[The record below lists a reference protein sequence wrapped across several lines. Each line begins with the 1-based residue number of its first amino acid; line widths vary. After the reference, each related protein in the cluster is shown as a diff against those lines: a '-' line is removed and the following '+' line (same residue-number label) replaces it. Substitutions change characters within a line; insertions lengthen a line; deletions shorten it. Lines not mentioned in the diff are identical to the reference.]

1 MNELKLEEARLERLP
16 EVLAFIDGLLEQMD
30 CPMKTQ
36 MQLDVAVE
44 EVYANI
50 THYAYA
56 AGGGPA
62 TVRIAAEEGPTMVIT
77 FVDQG
82 IPYNPVAKSD
92 PDITLSA
99 EARQIGG
106 LGVYMVKKSMD
117 DMAYRREGDRNV
129 LTIRKRI

>member
-16 EVLAFIDGLLEQMD
+16 EVMAFIDSFLEQMD
-30 CPMKTQ
+30 CPMKIQ
-36 MQLDVAVE
+36 MQLDMAVE

-50 THYAYA
+50 AHYAYA
-56 AGGGPA
+56 VGGGPA
-62 TVRIAAEEGPTMVIT
+62 TVRVAVEEGPTMVIT

-82 IPYNPVAKSD
+82 VPYNPLAKPD

-99 EARQIGG
+99 DERQIGG

-117 DMAYRREGDRNV
+117 EIAYRREGDSNV